1 MNAPMV
7 VQQQAPVVYR
17 FDEMRQ
23 MAEAIAASGLFGMKE
38 PTQALALMLV
48 AQAEGLHP
56 ATAAQEYDLIQG
68 KACRKTHS
76 VLARFQQSGGK
87 VDWHELTDEA
97 AIATFTHPAGGS
109 VKIDWTID
117 RAKSTKVWNKKK
129 DAYEALADRDMY
141 RSYPR
146 AMLRA
151 RCIAEGVRA
160 VFPGAIGGMLV
171 AEEAYDATEKDI
183 TTEPPTVT
191 QTARPSLPP
200 ALPAYPAEKFDENL
214 TSWRGLIDAGK
225 KTPDQIIATVSAK
238 YALSDDQTKKIRGE
252 EPIQDE
258 RGSVS

>member
-1 MNAPMV
+1 MNAPMI

-17 FDEMRQ
+17 FDEMQQ
-23 MAEAIAASGLFGMKE
+23 MAQAIAASGLFGMRE

-76 VLARFQQSGGK
+76 VLARFQGAGGK

-97 AIATFTHPAGGS
+97 AIATFSHPSGGS

-117 RAKSTKVWNKKK
+117 RAKKTKVWNKKK

-141 RSYPR
+141 RNYPR

-171 AEEAYDATEKDI
+171 AEEAYDAPERDI
-183 TTEPPTVT
+183 TPEPEPPRAETPKADAT
-191 QTARPSLPP
+191 KAPP
-200 ALPAYPAEKFDENL
+200 AAKPPYPTDQFDANIAD
-214 TSWRGLIDAGK
+214 WK
-225 KTPDQIIATVSAK
+225 KLVEEGRDPERIIAKVATK
-238 YALSDDQTKKIRGE
+238 YSLTDEQKNKIRGKE
-252 EPIQDE
+252 GATQ
-258 RGSVS
+258 

>member
-97 AIATFTHPAGGS
+97 AIATFTHPSGGS

-117 RAKSTKVWNKKK
+117 RARKTKVWNKKK

-141 RSYPR
+141 RNYPR

-183 TTEPPTVT
+183 TPEPEPPKPSAPKEPVAKPPYSAELFE
-191 QTARPSLPP
+191 QNAPKWADLIKSGKRTADEIIKM
-200 ALPAYPAEKFDENL
+200 AETRGPLTDEQK
-214 TSWRGLIDAGK
+214 A
-225 KTPDQIIATVSAK
+225 
-238 YALSDDQTKKIRGE
+238 KIRE
-252 EPIQDE
+252 ASNAPAQ
-258 RGSVS
+258 

>member
-23 MAEAIAASGLFGMKE
+23 MAEAIAASGLFGMRE

-76 VLARFQQSGGK
+76 VLARFQAAGGK

-97 AIATFTHPAGGS
+97 AIATFSHPSGGS

-117 RAKSTKVWNKKK
+117 RAKKTKVWNKKK
-129 DAYEALADRDMY
+129 EAYEALADRDMY
-141 RSYPR
+141 RNYPR

-171 AEEAYDATEKDI
+171 AEEAYDAPERDI
-183 TTEPPTVT
+183 TPEPEPPKAE
-191 QTARPSLPP
+191 AR
-200 ALPAYPAEKFDENL
+200 
-214 TSWRGLIDAGK
+214 
-225 KTPDQIIATVSAK
+225 KTPEAKPPYGDKLFEDNFPKWQALIESKKRTADEIIKMAETRGP
-238 YALSDDQTKKIRGE
+238 LTDDQKKKIRHVKVPE
-252 EPIQDE
+252 KTDAAA
-258 RGSVS
+258 

>member
-7 VQQQAPVVYR
+7 IQNQAPTVYR
-17 FDEMRQ
+17 FDEMKQ
-23 MAEAIAASGLFGMKE
+23 MAEAIAASGLFGMRE

-76 VLARFQQSGGK
+76 VLARFQGAGGK

-97 AIATFTHPAGGS
+97 AIATFSHPMGGA

-117 RAKSTKVWNKKK
+117 RAKKTKVWNKKK

-141 RSYPR
+141 RNYPR

-171 AEEAYDATEKDI
+171 AEEAYDATERDI
-183 TTEPPTVT
+183 TPEPEPP
-191 QTARPSLPP
+191 R
-200 ALPAYPAEKFDENL
+200 AE
-214 TSWRGLIDAGK
+214 AP
-225 KTPDQIIATVSAK
+225 KTPTAKPPYPDDQFDANIADWRKLVEEGRDPERIIAKVATK
-238 YALSDDQTKKIRGE
+238 YTLTDAQKDKIRGKTE
-252 EPIQDE
+252 AAQ
-258 RGSVS
+258 